1 MVNICISSAGFGA
14 LLKRDNSNVSYSG
27 NCTQWGSISCQIE
40 ETFRKEI
47 NLSFYW
53 SGKGEKCM
61 AVMVGC
67 HSPSVLLILID
78 RMAADHRLHLIDFG
92 ILIYTC
98 NQYN

>member
-1 MVNICISSAGFGA
+1 
-14 LLKRDNSNVSYSG
+14 
-27 NCTQWGSISCQIE
+27 
-40 ETFRKEI
+40 
-47 NLSFYW
+47 
-53 SGKGEKCM
+53 M